1 MSPVLRSLLAAL
13 AALAFGAATAQG
25 PAPEPAG
32 RKVLHLAFRSAES
45 SLDPA
50 KVSDLYSRTVTP
62 HIFEALYQYDH
73 LARPIKVKPLVAA
86 AMPDVSPDYR
96 TWTVKVR
103 PGIYFQAD
111 PAFKGARREVVAQDF
126 VYPFQRIADPANK
139 SPLWGW
145 IDTYKIVGL
154 AEARKAAIDSKKPF
168 DYDAPIEGV
177 RALDRYTLQ
186 IRVTDPRPRLINGLL
201 VGSDLLG
208 A

>member
-1 MSPVLRSLLAAL
+1 MSPALRSLLAAL

-103 PGIYFQAD
+103 PGIYFQDD
-111 PAFKGARREVVAQDF
+111 PAFKGARRELVAQDF
-126 VYPFQRIADPANK
+126 VYPSSALPTRP
-139 SPLWGW
+139 
-145 IDTYKIVGL
+145 TR
-154 AEARKAAIDSKKPF
+154 ARPGAGSRPTRSSAWPRRARPRSTKKP
-168 DYDAPIEGV
+168 V
-177 RALDRYTLQ
+177 RLRHAHPRPAGAGPHTLQ
-186 IRVTDPRPRLINGLL
+186 LTRRPTR
-201 VGSDLLG
+201 
-208 A
+208 ARA